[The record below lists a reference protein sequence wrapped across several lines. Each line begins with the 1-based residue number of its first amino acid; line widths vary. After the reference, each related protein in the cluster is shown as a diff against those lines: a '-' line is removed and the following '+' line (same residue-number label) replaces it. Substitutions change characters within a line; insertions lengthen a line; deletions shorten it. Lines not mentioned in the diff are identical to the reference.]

1 MIRLLPGKPRSLRR
15 RLVLGATALAT
26 VAVLTSQVIGFV
38 VLRSWLLD
46 RVDEQLRAFP
56 PFTDRLDE
64 SLIKADHPIQPP
76 PEGVE
81 LPSDFHVYFYDFSG
95 RRSKRF
101 IGRGLKSPPRLPE
114 STNQLRLRQGVPTT
128 LPTVAGDGNWRVRRG
143 TAPNGQTFVVALP
156 LDTFDGAMSTLLW
169 LDAAILAVTV
179 AGLVTAGRWVVRLGL
194 LPLTRMERT
203 AGRISAGSLDLRLSD
218 TDPQTEI
225 GRLGSVLNTM
235 LERLQGALLERQ
247 SSEARLRRF
256 VADAGH
262 ELRTPLT
269 SIQGFAELSLRH
281 HELPARDR
289 REANRLIQQNA
300 ERMSMLVNDLL
311 LLAKLDREPAYRS
324 EPVDLLS
331 TAADAISTAAVRN
344 PDHSIDLGPL
354 TGDAAE
360 LELVETT
367 GDPHRLRQV
376 VANLVSNALT
386 HTPPGTPIH
395 VRIGTAKVDAC
406 HGTDRSGRISP
417 SPPLPEGTPICVV
430 EVADE
435 GPGLTPDQAA
445 HVFERFYRVDPA
457 RARDHGGSGLGLAIA
472 AAIAH
477 NHRGRLELDTGPGRG
492 CTFRLILRQD

>member
-1 MIRLLPGKPRSLRR
+1 MIRLLPGRPRSLRR
-15 RLVLGATALAT
+15 RLVLGATVLAT

-38 VLRSWLLD
+38 VLRSWLMD
-46 RVDEQLRAFP
+46 RLDEQLRAFP
-56 PFTDRLDE
+56 PSTARLDE
-64 SLIKADHPIQPP
+64 SLSVPGHPIHPP

-81 LPSDFHVYFYDFSG
+81 LPSDFHLYFYDASG
-95 RRSKRF
+95 RLSKQF

-114 STNQLRLRQGVPTT
+114 SASRLRLRPGSPTT
-128 LPTVAGDGNWRVRRG
+128 LPAVAGDGNWRVRRG
-143 TAPNGQTFVVALP
+143 TAPNGQAFVVALP
-156 LDTFDGAMSTLLW
+156 LDTLDGAMSKLLW
-169 LDAAILAVTV
+169 LDAAIIAVTL
-179 AGLVTAGRWVVRLGL
+179 AGLVTAGRLVVRLGL
-194 LPLTRMERT
+194 LPLTRMEGT
-203 AGRISAGSLDLRLSD
+203 AERISAGSLDLRLGD
-218 TDPQTEI
+218 TDPRTEI
-225 GRLGSVLNTM
+225 GRLGGVLNTM

-281 HELPARDR
+281 HELPSPDR
-289 REANRLIQQNA
+289 READRLIMQNA

-311 LLAKLDREPAYRS
+311 LLAKLDQEPAYRS

-331 TAADAISTAAVRN
+331 TAADAISTAAVRH
-344 PDHSIDLGPL
+344 PGHSIGLGPL

-360 LELVETT
+360 LELAETT

-376 VANLVSNALT
+376 VGNLVSNALT

-395 VRIGTAKVDAC
+395 VRVGTARADARR
-406 HGTDRSGRISP
+406 GMDRSGRVGASP
-417 SPPLPEGTPICVV
+417 ALAEGTRICVV

-472 AAIAH
+472 AAIARYH
-477 NHRGRLELDTGPGRG
+477 GGRLELDTRPGHG
-492 CTFRLILRQD
+492 CTFRLVLRQE